1 MHRLALITEMIFLG
15 QWFECQLVSVL
26 LVTLCYIPSL
36 HPAADPGADP
46 GGKGWAPWGPS
57 KHEMGKFTALSTR
70 SYSNAVYI
78 SI

>member
-1 MHRLALITEMIFLG
+1 MIFLE

-46 GGKGWAPWGPS
+46 GGKGWAP
-57 KHEMGKFTALSTR
+57 
-70 SYSNAVYI
+70 
-78 SI
+78 